1 MVIRIKLII
10 MLSLIAET
18 NVCEYILSY
27 KTYAIVQ
34 ALQKN
39 VVNKD
44 WFKELVSKQ
53 FSLNGNYLIDF
64 NTEKRV
70 SD

>member
-1 MVIRIKLII
+1 
-10 MLSLIAET
+10 
-18 NVCEYILSY
+18 
-27 KTYAIVQ
+27 
-34 ALQKN
+34 

-70 SD
+70 SDQTIKISDVTLQCYAKVGLKYFYQLVSQVYKRNP